1 VSEGDI
7 DANEFGSIVEHWWQ
21 VDDSGL
27 QSIAAP
33 EFPEDDVPCNCD
45 SCPMIRFFIR
55 RNQILIGERFG
66 ALLIARKVG
75 VISIPNDSDIKID
88 HVTTVW
94 SSAKG
99 WRGPRQGND
108 YFVKVDDYR
117 FTPFS

>member
-1 VSEGDI
+1 VSEGDY
-7 DANEFGSIVEHWWQ
+7 DAYEFGSIVVHWWQ
-21 VDDSGL
+21 VDYSGL
-27 QSIAAP
+27 VSIAATV
-33 EFPEDDVPCNCD
+33 FPEDVVRCNCD
-45 SCPMIRFFIR
+45 SCQMFSFFIR

-94 SSAKG
+94 SSAKS